1 MTAAEEHASSTLT
14 PALVR
19 ARAKVLAREDRALKA
34 DLIKLPHHAITT
46 TVPAFLDAVAPEAA
60 VATNRQKDL
69 DGKSINQLKSR
80 DLPTFFYGDGT
91 VYAVTDGTDWYLWQ
105 TEGTF

>member
-1 MTAAEEHASSTLT
+1 M
-14 PALVR
+14 
-19 ARAKVLAREDRALKA
+19 
-34 DLIKLPHHAITT
+34 
-46 TVPAFLDAVAPEAA
+46 PAFLDAVAPEAA

-80 DLPTFFYGDGT
+80 DLPTFFSGDGT

-105 TEGTF
+105 TEGAF